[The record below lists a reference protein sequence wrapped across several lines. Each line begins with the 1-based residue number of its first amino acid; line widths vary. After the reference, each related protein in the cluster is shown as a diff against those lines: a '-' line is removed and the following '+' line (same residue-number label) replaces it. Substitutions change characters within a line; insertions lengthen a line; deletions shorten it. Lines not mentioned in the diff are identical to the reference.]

1 MNSIEKNNKSFLV
14 LNYGCSA
21 NRAIAEGLIG
31 KLQRNRYPLAQST
44 EEADLIIVNTCI
56 VKQNTEHRMKSLLL
70 SLSPNKDIII
80 TGCLPVVMLD
90 WIKQNVPRAQILFP
104 EDANQ
109 IISLLEK
116 QLIEDEKSTD
126 PITWSKLY
134 LDGRHN
140 YNPVITAIEVSRGCL
155 SNCAYCIV
163 KKVKGKIRSRSP
175 ESITAEISKAIQRGS
190 KEIWL
195 TSQDTGVYGWDL
207 SPRMLLPS
215 LIESITKIEGVFFV
229 RVGMM
234 NPNALERYKSA
245 LITQL
250 NNKKIFN
257 FLHLPIQSGSEK
269 ILHAMKRRSVISDFI
284 SLIDLLREEVSEI
297 VISTDVIIGFP
308 GETQNDFN
316 ATKRLIRRVKPTIV
330 NISRYTDRPGTLAA
344 KMSPK
349 ISTKIKSSRSRELS
363 EMVQQISS
371 ANLKKWI
378 GWEGIVLIDEKGK
391 KSHQVRGRNTSY
403 LPVVL
408 NEGGLLQGQVIKAQ
422 IIDSGATYLVGEKI

>member
-1 MNSIEKNNKSFLV
+1 MNSIEKKNKSFLV

-31 KLQRNRYPLAQST
+31 KLQRNGYPLAQST
-44 EEADLIIVNTCI
+44 NEADLIIVNTCI

-70 SLSPNKDIII
+70 SLSPNKDLII
-80 TGCLPVVMLD
+80 TGCLPVMMLD
-90 WIKQNVPRAQILFP
+90 WIKQNLPRAQILFP
-104 EDANQ
+104 EAANQ

-116 QLIEDEKSTD
+116 QLVEDEMSTD
-126 PITWSKLY
+126 PTTWSKLY

-140 YNPVITAIEVSRGCL
+140 YNPVITAIEISRGCL

-175 ESITAEISKAIQRGS
+175 ESITAEISNAIQRGS

-195 TSQDTGVYGWDL
+195 TSQDTGAYGWDL
-207 SPRMLLPS
+207 SPKKLLPS
-215 LIESITKIEGVFFV
+215 LIESIIKIEDVFFV

-234 NPNALERYKSA
+234 TPNTLKNYKSA

-250 NNKKIFN
+250 NNKKIFK

-269 ILHAMKRRSVISDFI
+269 ILLAMKRRSVISDFI
-284 SLIDLLREEVSEI
+284 DLIDLLREEVSEI
-297 VISTDVIIGFP
+297 VISTDIIVGFP
-308 GETQNDFN
+308 GETQNDFK
-316 ATKRLIRRVKPTIV
+316 ATKRLLRRIKPTIV

-349 ISTKIKSSRSRELS
+349 LSTKVKSSRSRELS
-363 EMVQQISS
+363 EMAHLITST
-371 ANLKKWI
+371 NLKKWI
-378 GWEGIVLIDEKGK
+378 GWKGIVLIDEMGK
-391 KSHQVRGRNTSY
+391 KSDQVRGRNTSY
-403 LPVVL
+403 LPVVI
-408 NEGGLLQGQVIKAQ
+408 NEGRILQGQVIKAQ